1 MDGKDDHFDTFSEK
15 LVTTSNDPSTNPLT
29 SETCLVF
36 GMMFL
41 GFLCTHD
48 SSYSDCVLIG
58 GDVSELSLSFVVTSE
73 GKDVPLLP
81 NGQDVP
87 VTAENRVRYI
97 YLYPGGKFFWGDKS
111 SAGKRWRTF
120 MREASDCIYI
130 FYKTCV
136 QYVCRYE

>member
-1 MDGKDDHFDTFSEK
+1 MYTY
-15 LVTTSNDPSTNPLT
+15 
-29 SETCLVF
+29 
-36 GMMFL
+36 
-41 GFLCTHD
+41 D

-97 YLYPGGKFFWGDKS
+97 YLYRGGKFFWGGKS
-111 SAGKRWRTF
+111 SAGKR
-120 MREASDCIYI
+120 
-130 FYKTCV
+130 
-136 QYVCRYE
+136 

>member
-1 MDGKDDHFDTFSEK
+1 
-15 LVTTSNDPSTNPLT
+15 
-29 SETCLVF
+29 
-36 GMMFL
+36 MFL

-48 SSYSDCVLIG
+48 SSYSDCELIG

-97 YLYPGGKFFWGDKS
+97 YLYLGYVFFSGGGSQELSCEKIENLHATWHL
-111 SAGKRWRTF
+111 
-120 MREASDCIYI
+120 IYVYI
-130 FYKTCV
+130 YVYIQIHIIYTSYCKPCV
-136 QYVCRYE
+136 QHVCGYE

>member
-1 MDGKDDHFDTFSEK
+1 MENFKRSFNESPHFRNVSCF
-15 LVTTSNDPSTNPLT
+15 LNDVSWIFVYTY
-29 SETCLVF
+29 
-36 GMMFL
+36 
-41 GFLCTHD
+41 D

-97 YLYPGGKFFWGDKS
+97 YLYRGGKFFWGGKS
-111 SAGKRWRTF
+111 SAGKR
-120 MREASDCIYI
+120 
-130 FYKTCV
+130 
-136 QYVCRYE
+136 

>member
-1 MDGKDDHFDTFSEK
+1 
-15 LVTTSNDPSTNPLT
+15 
-29 SETCLVF
+29 
-36 GMMFL
+36 MFL

-48 SSYSDCVLIG
+48 SSYADCVLIG

-97 YLYPGGKFFWGDKS
+97 YLYRGGKLFWGDKS
-111 SAGKRWRTF
+111 SAARG
-120 MREASDCIYI
+120 I
-130 FYKTCV
+130 
-136 QYVCRYE
+136 

>member
-1 MDGKDDHFDTFSEK
+1 
-15 LVTTSNDPSTNPLT
+15 
-29 SETCLVF
+29 
-36 GMMFL
+36 MFL

-120 MREASDCIYI
+120 MREASESDCI
-130 FYKTCV
+130 FFLQNMCA
-136 QYVCRYE
+136 VCMQV